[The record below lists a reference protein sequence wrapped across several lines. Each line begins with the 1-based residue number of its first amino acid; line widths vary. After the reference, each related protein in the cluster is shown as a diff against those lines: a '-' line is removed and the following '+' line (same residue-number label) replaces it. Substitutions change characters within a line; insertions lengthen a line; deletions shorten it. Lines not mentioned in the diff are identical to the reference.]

1 MLRPAKIPLLT
12 LVLNVFVNV
21 SVGLGCP
28 VGDLSGNFEI
38 GLEYPVLLSSFGS
51 RGIAEQD

>member
-12 LVLNVFVNV
+12 LALSVFVNV

-28 VGDLSGNFEI
+28 VGNLSGNFEI
-38 GLEYPVLLSSFGS
+38 GLEDPVLLSSIGS